1 MPKAPQLGQ
10 RPVRLRAMI
19 SPRLTCISCGSRNG
33 NNWRLARSHRVS
45 DSSFLVAED
54 AARREPVMSGGEV
67 PYLFGNSWL
76 VICYEV
82 GRVPT
87 FNGSAEIILRADS
100 RQNDEHSIYTTWHS

>member
-1 MPKAPQLGQ
+1 
-10 RPVRLRAMI
+10 
-19 SPRLTCISCGSRNG
+19 
-33 NNWRLARSHRVS
+33 
-45 DSSFLVAED
+45 
-54 AARREPVMSGGEV
+54 MSGGEV